1 MWQKKDPQATPLCHG
16 EEIIMEHFDSE
27 LLTTQC
33 KIIKLDE
40 KGSREVEDMIVR
52 ETTLTVYVN
61 SKETAALV
69 CSPRDQ
75 KYLAVGFLCAE
86 GVLTRREE
94 LRKVEYDAE
103 HCIVYIETSSEPD
116 LTDKLVMKRWIT
128 PSAGRSGTSV
138 SAPAVPP
145 LPPPV
150 SSQLKV
156 NAETVLKLA
165 AELQDRSRLFQRTG
179 GVHNAAL
186 AQGEEILIFQE
197 DIGRHNTLD
206 KIHGQC
212 FLEKIPREDK
222 MIIFSG
228 RVSSEILLKT
238 ARMRVPILISR
249 SAPTD
254 LALKLA
260 EKLQITVLG
269 FVRGE
274 RLSIYAH
281 PERVII

>member
-1 MWQKKDPQATPLCHG
+1 
-16 EEIIMEHFDSE
+16 MEHHDSE
-27 LLTTQC
+27 LLTTPC
-33 KIIKLDE
+33 KLIKLDE
-40 KGSREVEDMIVR
+40 RGSRQVEDVVVR

-61 SKETAALV
+61 SKETATLV

-86 GVLTRREE
+86 GVLKKREDIQ
-94 LRKVEYDAE
+94 KIEYDAE
-103 HCIVYIETSSEPD
+103 YGEVYIETSQESD
-116 LTDKLVMKRWIT
+116 LTDELVVKRCIT
-128 PSAGRSGTSV
+128 PSTGRSGTSV
-138 SAPAVPP
+138 STAAVPP

-156 NAETVLKLA
+156 QAETVLKLTA
-165 AELQDRSRLFQRTG
+165 ALQDRSRLFQRTG

-186 AQGEEILIFQE
+186 AQGEEIIIFQE

-212 FLEKIPREDK
+212 FLEEIPREDK
-222 MIIFSG
+222 IIIFSG

-238 ARMRVPILISR
+238 ARMRVPILVSR

-260 EKLQITVLG
+260 DELQITVLG

-281 PERVII
+281 QERIIL

>member
-1 MWQKKDPQATPLCHG
+1 MQY
-16 EEIIMEHFDSE
+16 FDSG
-27 LLTTQC
+27 LLTSPR

-86 GVLTRREE
+86 GVLNKRED
-94 LRKVEYDAE
+94 LRKLEYDAK
-103 HCIVYIETSSEPD
+103 HGDIYIETSSESD
-116 LTDKLVMKRWIT
+116 LTDKLVVKRCIT
-128 PSAGRSGTSV
+128 PSTGRSGTSV
-138 SAPAVPP
+138 STAAVPA

-156 NAETVLKLA
+156 NTETVLKLA
-165 AELQDRSRLFQRTG
+165 AALQDRSRLFQRTG

-186 AQGEEILIFQE
+186 AQGEEIIIFQE

-212 FLEKIPREDK
+212 FLEEIPREDK
-222 MIIFSG
+222 IIIFSG

-260 EKLQITVLG
+260 EELQITVLG

-281 PERVII
+281 QERIIF

>member
-1 MWQKKDPQATPLCHG
+1 M
-16 EEIIMEHFDSE
+16 HFCILKGVNSE
-27 LLTTQC
+27 LLTTPR
-33 KIIKLDE
+33 KIIQFDE
-40 KGSREVEDMIVR
+40 NGCHEVEDIIVC
-52 ETTLTVYVN
+52 ETTLTVFVN
-61 SKETAALV
+61 SKETATLV

-75 KYLAVGFLCAE
+75 AYLAVGFLCAE
-86 GVLTRREE
+86 GILKKRED
-94 LRKVEYDAE
+94 LRTVNLDAE
-103 HCIVYIETSSEPD
+103 QEAVYIETNPD
-116 LTDKLVMKRWIT
+116 MELADRLVVKRCIT

-138 SAPAVPP
+138 SAAGVTPA
-145 LPPPV
+145 PPPPI

-156 NAETVLKLA
+156 KAQTVLKLA
-165 AELQDRSRLFQRTG
+165 AELQQRSRLFQRTG

-186 AQGEEILIFQE
+186 AQGEDILIFQE

-212 FLEKIPREDK
+212 FLEEIPRDDK

-260 EKLQITVLG
+260 EDLQITVLG
-269 FVRGE
+269 FVRGK

-281 PERVII
+281 QERIIL

>member
-1 MWQKKDPQATPLCHG
+1 MKPLKN
-16 EEIIMEHFDSE
+16 E
-27 LLTTQC
+27 LLTTPH

-40 KGSREVEDMIVR
+40 NNCREVEDIIVC

-61 SKETAALV
+61 SKETATLV

-75 KYLAVGFLCAE
+75 AYLAVGFLCAE
-86 GVLTRREE
+86 GILKKRED
-94 LRKVEYDAE
+94 LRTVNLNAE
-103 HCIVYIETSSEPD
+103 QGAVYIETNPD
-116 LTDKLVMKRWIT
+116 LELADRLVVKRCIT

-138 SAPAVPP
+138 TTGVTPS
-145 LPPPV
+145 PPPPI

-156 NAETVLKLA
+156 KAETVLKLA
-165 AELQDRSRLFQRTG
+165 AELQQRSRLFQRTG

-212 FLEKIPREDK
+212 FLEEIPRDDK

-260 EKLQITVLG
+260 ENLQITVLG
-269 FVRGE
+269 FVRGK

-281 PERVII
+281 QERIIL